1 RDANVRFGSL
11 ADIEALPL
19 NVRFTPKSRHWNS
32 VCECPLCAKSGHQ
45 ARPFDS
51 RSLVQGH
58 LNMRGCQIGIAGTF
72 LQEQRSENSCCRAE
86 HHIKSRR
93 YRYAGRLDQPGHEKR
108 RKTSKYHNGYIVSRT
123 EPRRTDVCLKLFG

>member
-1 RDANVRFGSL
+1 MS
-11 ADIEALPL
+11 ALGQKRTSEL
-19 NVRFTPKSRHWNS
+19 SRGMS
-32 VCECPLCAKSGHQ
+32 ALCQKRTSGRAHSISG
-45 ARPFDS
+45 P
-51 RSLVQGH
+51 LVQGH
-58 LNMRGCQIGIAGTF
+58 LNIRGQIGIAGTF